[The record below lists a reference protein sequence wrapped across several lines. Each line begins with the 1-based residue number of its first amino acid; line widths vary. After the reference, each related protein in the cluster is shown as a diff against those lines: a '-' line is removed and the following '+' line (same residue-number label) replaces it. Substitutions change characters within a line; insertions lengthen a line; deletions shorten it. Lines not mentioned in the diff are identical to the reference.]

1 MTLKK
6 MGRDAAPQKTIYGV
20 NSSIRAAT
28 KALIVGGY
36 CWGVIPL
43 QLADWLIRRLRLGGA

>member
-1 MTLKK
+1 MTTKK
-6 MGRDAAPQKTIYGV
+6 MGRDAAPQKSNFGI
-20 NSSIRAAT
+20 NSSIQSKA

-43 QLADWLIRRLRLGGA
+43 RLADWLIRRLHLGDA